1 MSTQSTSPADPTPAA
16 PETPATLKTPATL
29 EAPAAPGKAPR
40 DRGLVLA
47 VLVAVVVAALAI
59 GGLFFYRQAID
70 QRNADTEAAFAR
82 SVTDQGAEVDT
93 VECDGDTCAAIIQ
106 GSAYTVLVQEDG
118 SGEQHFG
125 VVPFTG

>member
-1 MSTQSTSPADPTPAA
+1 MSTQSTSPADPTPFT
-16 PETPATLKTPATL
+16 PETSATPET
-29 EAPAAPGKAPR
+29 PAAPGKAPR

-82 SVTDQGAEVDT
+82 SVSDQGAEVDT

>member
-1 MSTQSTSPADPTPAA
+1 MSTQSTSPADPTPATPEA
-16 PETPATLKTPATL
+16 PATPETPA
-29 EAPAAPGKAPR
+29 APAKAPR

-125 VVPFTG
+125 VVPGVGRPAE